1 MRKLEIIQQV
11 HIKVFIFFVYF
22 ILFVCLSMN
31 MVKKICLLMFILLF
45 SVAVQAQDTNVAG
58 LIKQGIQLNNQH
70 DYAGAIEKY
79 KLALTTEPDN
89 AQANYQLAFSLNA
102 SGKGADGIP
111 YLIKVTKTN
120 STFTGPAFELLGSI
134 YDSSRQPQQA
144 IDAYKEGLKIKP
156 DYQPLYFNLGIAY
169 FRAKQFSEAEQ
180 AAIEAIKLD
189 PKHANSQRLYGL
201 VTFHQNKRAA
211 ALMGLCSY
219 LLLEPEGPRSNE
231 AYTNMQS
238 ILKGGT
244 LKTEDVKAEASTTA
258 LNRALNAAIAKA
270 KPGLTPAGILESQ
283 LQLVFEAV
291 GQLAEKQ
298 IGNDFFRH
306 YYADFFYRLSK
317 TKNMPA
323 FARMMSLSADKEA
336 NKQWL
341 QQNEEKRK
349 ALEVWVAGAER
360 KF

>member
-1 MRKLEIIQQV
+1 
-11 HIKVFIFFVYF
+11 
-22 ILFVCLSMN
+22 MN
-31 MVKKICLLMFILLF
+31 IVKKVWLLMPVLLF
-45 SVAVQAQDTNVAG
+45 SVAVRAQDTDVAG

-89 AQANYQLAFSLNA
+89 AQANYQIAFSLNA
-102 SGKGADGIP
+102 SGKGTDGIP
-111 YLIKVTKTN
+111 YLIKVTKAN
-120 STFTGPAFELLGSI
+120 SNFTGPAFELLGGI
-134 YDSSRQPQQA
+134 YDSSHQPQQA

-169 FRAKQFSEAEQ
+169 FRAKQFAEAEQ

-211 ALMGLCSY
+211 ALMGFCSY
-219 LLLEPEGPRSNE
+219 LLLEPEGPRSDE
-231 AYTNMQS
+231 AYANMQS
-238 ILKGGT
+238 ILKGGI
-244 LKTEDVKAEASTTA
+244 LKTEEAKAEASTIF

-270 KPGLTPAGILESQ
+270 KPGLTPAEVLENQ
-283 LQLVFEAV
+283 LKSIFEAV

-298 IGNDFFRH
+298 AGNDFFRH
-306 YYADFFYRLSK
+306 YYADFFYSLSK
-317 TKNMPA
+317 TANMPA
-323 FARMMSLSADKEA
+323 FARLMGLSADKEA

-341 QQNEEKRK
+341 QQNEDKRK
-349 ALEVWVAGAER
+349 ALDAWVAGAER

>member
-1 MRKLEIIQQV
+1 MAV
-11 HIKVFIFFVYF
+11 
-22 ILFVCLSMN
+22 
-31 MVKKICLLMFILLF
+31 LLF
-45 SVAVQAQDTNVAG
+45 SAAVYAQYTDVAG

-102 SGKGADGIP
+102 SGKGAEGIR
-111 YLIKVTKTN
+111 YLVKVTKAN
-120 STFTGPAFELLGSI
+120 SNFTGPAFELLGSI
-134 YDSSRQPQQA
+134 YDSSHQPQQA

-156 DYQPLYFNLGIAY
+156 AYQPLYFNLGIAY
-169 FRAKQFSEAEQ
+169 FRAKQFAQAEQ

-211 ALMGLCSY
+211 ALMGFCSY
-219 LLLEPEGPRSNE
+219 LLLEPEGPRSDE

-244 LKTEDVKAEASTTA
+244 LKTEDVKAEASIIA

-270 KPGLTPAGILESQ
+270 KPGLTPADVLENQ
-283 LQLVFEAV
+283 LQSVFEAI
-291 GQLAEKQ
+291 GQLAGKQ
-298 IGNDFFRH
+298 VGNDFFRH
-306 YYADFFYRLSK
+306 YYADFFYSLSK
-317 TKNMPA
+317 TAHMPA
-323 FARMMSLSADKEA
+323 FARLMGLSADKEA

-349 ALEVWVAGAER
+349 ALDAWVAAAER